1 VISLSDGEVRD
12 MANER
17 RHVEQLETIMD
28 RLAESV
34 LELSD
39 DDTLNEASE
48 RGVDAQKE
56 ADCTRAVPCFET
68 RCISATRVGGT
79 RPAS

>member
-1 VISLSDGEVRD
+1 

-56 ADCTRAVPCFET
+56 ADCTRAVLRNTLHFRNARWRDT
-68 RCISATRVGGT
+68 AG
-79 RPAS
+79 